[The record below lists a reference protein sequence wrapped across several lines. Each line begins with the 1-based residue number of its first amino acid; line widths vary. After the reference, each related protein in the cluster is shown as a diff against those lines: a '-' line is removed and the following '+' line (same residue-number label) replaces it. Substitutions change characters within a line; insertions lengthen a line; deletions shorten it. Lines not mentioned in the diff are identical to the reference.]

1 MHDIYLDHAA
11 TTPVREEVFEAM
23 KPYFDG
29 TKIGNASSIHRYGR
43 KVRVEIDKARRT
55 VAKSIGARHDE
66 IVFTS
71 GGTEADNLAI
81 RGSAMANR
89 SNGRHIISTN
99 AEHHAVLHV
108 LEQLEREGFDVTYLP
123 VGVDGAVTAEE
134 VEAALR
140 DDTILVTVMHG
151 NNETGIVNP
160 IAEIGEK
167 LSAHQAVFHTDAV
180 QSFAVLDL
188 DVEQLGIDLLSASAH
203 KLNGPKG
210 AGFLYVKNQTNLL
223 PLSYGGEQEKKLRPG
238 TENAAAIIGLE
249 SAVSLREAERTE
261 RYERYLALK
270 KMLIERLDVNGVQYE
285 RNDFAAEVT
294 LPHIVNINFQGVP
307 TEPLLAQL
315 DLAGVAV
322 SSGSACTAGSFQ
334 PSHVLQA
341 MFGDDDGRVKTSIR
355 FSIGSTN
362 TEQQVIDTADTL
374 AKVTEL
380 IRSRLQTR

>member
-55 VAKSIGARHDE
+55 VAKSIGAKHDE
-66 IVFTS
+66 IIFTS

-81 RGSAMANR
+81 RGTAVANR
-89 SNGRHIISTN
+89 ANGRHIISTN

-108 LEQLEREGFDVTYLP
+108 LEQLEREGFEVTYLP
-123 VGVDGAVTAEE
+123 VGVDGAVTTKE
-134 VEAALR
+134 VEAALQ
-140 DDTILVTVMHG
+140 DDTILVTIMHG

-160 IAEIGEK
+160 VAEIGEM
-167 LSAHQAVFHTDAV
+167 LQTHQAVFHTDAV
-180 QSFAVLDL
+180 QSYAVLGL
-188 DVEQLGIDLLSASAH
+188 NVEQLRIDLLSASAH

-210 AGFLYVKNQTNLL
+210 AGFLYVKNQTNVS

-249 SAVSLREAERTE
+249 SAVLLREAERTE
-261 RYERYLALK
+261 RYERYLTLK
-270 KMLIERLDVNGVQYE
+270 KMLLERLDANGVNYE
-285 RNDFAAEVT
+285 RNDFAADVT
-294 LPHIVNINFQGVP
+294 LPHIVNISFQGVP

-341 MFGDDDGRVKTSIR
+341 MFGDDDERIKTSIR

-374 AKVTEL
+374 AKVTAL

>member
-66 IVFTS
+66 IIFTS

-81 RGSAMANR
+81 RGTAIANR
-89 SNGRHIISTN
+89 ENGRHIISTN

-108 LEQLEREGFDVTYLP
+108 LEQLEREGFEVTYLP
-123 VGVDGAVTAEE
+123 VGVDGAVTAKE
-134 VEAALR
+134 VEAVLR
-140 DDTILVTVMHG
+140 DDTILVTIMHG

-160 IAEIGEK
+160 IAEIGEM
-167 LSAHQAVFHTDAV
+167 LRTHQAVFHSDAV
-180 QSFAVLDL
+180 QSYAVLDL
-188 DVEQLGIDLLSASAH
+188 NVEQLGIDLLSASAH

-210 AGFLYVKNQTNLL
+210 AGFLYVKNQTNVL

-249 SAVSLREAERTE
+249 SAVLLREAERTE
-261 RYERYLALK
+261 RYERYLTLK
-270 KMLIERLDVNGVQYE
+270 KMLLERLDANGVDYE
-285 RNDFAAEVT
+285 RNDYIAEST
-294 LPHIVNINFQGVP
+294 LPHIVNISFQGVP

-341 MFGDDDGRVKTSIR
+341 MFGDDDERIKTSIR

-374 AKVTEL
+374 AEVTAL

>member
-66 IVFTS
+66 IIFTS

-81 RGSAMANR
+81 RGTAIANR
-89 SNGRHIISTN
+89 ENGRHIISTN

-108 LEQLEREGFDVTYLP
+108 LEQLEREGFEVTYLP
-123 VGVDGAVTAEE
+123 VGVDGAVTAKE
-134 VEAALR
+134 VEAVLR
-140 DDTILVTVMHG
+140 DDTILVTIMHG

-160 IAEIGEK
+160 IAEIGEM
-167 LSAHQAVFHTDAV
+167 LRTHQAVFHSDAV
-180 QSFAVLDL
+180 QSYAVLDL
-188 DVEQLGIDLLSASAH
+188 NVEQLGIDLLSASAH

-210 AGFLYVKNQTNLL
+210 AGFLYVKNQTNVL

-249 SAVSLREAERTE
+249 SAVLLREAERTE
-261 RYERYLALK
+261 RYERYLTLK
-270 KMLIERLDVNGVQYE
+270 KMLLERLDANGVDYE
-285 RNDFAAEVT
+285 RNDYIAEST
-294 LPHIVNINFQGVP
+294 LPHIVNI
-307 TEPLLAQL
+307 
-315 DLAGVAV
+315 
-322 SSGSACTAGSFQ
+322 SSKACQ
-334 PSHVLQA
+334 
-341 MFGDDDGRVKTSIR
+341 
-355 FSIGSTN
+355 
-362 TEQQVIDTADTL
+362 
-374 AKVTEL
+374 
-380 IRSRLQTR
+380 RSLCSRNWI

>member
-66 IVFTS
+66 IIFTS

-81 RGSAMANR
+81 RGTAVANR
-89 SNGRHIISTN
+89 ANGRHIISTN

-108 LEQLEREGFDVTYLP
+108 LEQLEREGFEVTYLP
-123 VGVDGAVTAEE
+123 VGVDGAVTTKE
-134 VEAALR
+134 VETALR
-140 DDTILVTVMHG
+140 DDTILVTIMHG

-160 IAEIGEK
+160 IAEIGEM
-167 LSAHQAVFHTDAV
+167 LLTHQAVFHTDAV
-180 QSFAVLDL
+180 QSYAVLGL
-188 DVEQLGIDLLSASAH
+188 NVEQLRINLLSASAH

-210 AGFLYVKNQTNLL
+210 AGFLYVKNLTNVS

-249 SAVSLREAERTE
+249 SAVLLREAERTE
-261 RYERYLALK
+261 RYERYLTLK
-270 KMLIERLDVNGVQYE
+270 KMLLERLDANGVNYE
-285 RNDFAAEVT
+285 RNDFAADVT
-294 LPHIVNINFQGVP
+294 LPHIVNISFQGVP

-341 MFGDDDGRVKTSIR
+341 MFGDDDERIKTSIR

-374 AKVTEL
+374 AKVTAL